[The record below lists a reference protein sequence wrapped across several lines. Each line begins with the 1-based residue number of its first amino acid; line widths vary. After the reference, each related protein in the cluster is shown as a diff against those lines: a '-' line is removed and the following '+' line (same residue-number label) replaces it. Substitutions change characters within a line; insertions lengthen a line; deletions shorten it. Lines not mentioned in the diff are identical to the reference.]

1 MRCRKIRTRAH
12 TYIISIQ
19 GGRGRGADG
28 ASVVSFQDT
37 HTHTN
42 TRTHHT
48 HHTYRAVAREVR
60 MELLSFRGTNS
71 QKVPPT
77 VTVLNFFL
85 FSREENAPAVPKS
98 QGTLY
103 SDFYRV
109 RILGH

>member
-1 MRCRKIRTRAH
+1 
-12 TYIISIQ
+12 
-19 GGRGRGADG
+19 
-28 ASVVSFQDT
+28 
-37 HTHTN
+37 
-42 TRTHHT
+42 
-48 HHTYRAVAREVR
+48 